1 MIANRYTN
9 QQNDLSQR
17 EQHLKNGTLFDAYQ
31 YRLSAYASGAQ
42 KMIALRSFNGMLSI
56 HICFYCQ
63 SWRTIPPQYA
73 RVGHFRVKV
82 NTNKGSLEESTT
94 LEVYSKAL
102 QKELSSLC
110 VSFDKL

>member
-56 HICFYCQ
+56 HVCFYCNA
-63 SWRTIPPQYA
+63 WIVIPTQYA
-73 RVGHFRVKV
+73 RVGHFRVRVK
-82 NTNKGSLEESTT
+82 NGTLTRSTG
-94 LEVYSKAL
+94 LEVYSSRL
-102 QKELSSLC
+102 RSELRSS
-110 VSFDKL
+110 F

>member
-9 QQNDLSQR
+9 EQNDLSQR

-73 RVGHFRVKV
+73 RVGHFRVRVK
-82 NTNKGSLEESTT
+82 NGTLTRSTG
-94 LEVYSKAL
+94 LEVYSSRL
-102 QKELSSLC
+102 RSELRSS
-110 VSFDKL
+110 F

>member
-31 YRLSAYASGAQ
+31 YRLDIATSGAQ

-73 RVGHFRVKV
+73 RVGHFRVRVK
-82 NTNKGSLEESTT
+82 NGTLTRSTG
-94 LEVYSKAL
+94 LEVYSSRL
-102 QKELSSLC
+102 RSELRSS
-110 VSFDKL
+110 F

>member
-42 KMIALRSFNGMLSI
+42 KMIVWVTSAS
-56 HICFYCQ
+56 
-63 SWRTIPPQYA
+63 
-73 RVGHFRVKV
+73 
-82 NTNKGSLEESTT
+82 E
-94 LEVYSKAL
+94 
-102 QKELSSLC
+102 
-110 VSFDKL
+110 